1 MHYKRAPEIQILQD
15 RLMYKVFVSIT
26 LTCYAIGSLSSLSI
40 MKNYQNQL
48 ERFRNIA
55 KRLVDDHCA
64 ALHNDEAYKA
74 HLDALMTQ
82 LEENAQQFM
91 ETTRTNTELLKS
103 DIRKLC
109 NKYTELFIR
118 RNETAF

>member
-1 MHYKRAPEIQILQD
+1 
-15 RLMYKVFVSIT
+15 
-26 LTCYAIGSLSSLSI
+26 

-118 RNETAF
+118 RNDQAAF

>member
-1 MHYKRAPEIQILQD
+1 
-15 RLMYKVFVSIT
+15 
-26 LTCYAIGSLSSLSI
+26 

-74 HLDALMTQ
+74 HLDALMNQ
-82 LEENAQQFM
+82 LEEHA
-91 ETTRTNTELLKS
+91 
-103 DIRKLC
+103 
-109 NKYTELFIR
+109 
-118 RNETAF
+118 

>member
-1 MHYKRAPEIQILQD
+1 
-15 RLMYKVFVSIT
+15 
-26 LTCYAIGSLSSLSI
+26 

-74 HLDALMTQ
+74 HLDALMHQ
-82 LEENAQQFM
+82 LEEHAQQFVSGARANADNM
-91 ETTRTNTELLKS
+91 KT
-103 DIRKLC
+103 DIRSLC

-118 RNETAF
+118 RNEAAF

>member
-1 MHYKRAPEIQILQD
+1 
-15 RLMYKVFVSIT
+15 
-26 LTCYAIGSLSSLSI
+26 

-55 KRLVDDHCA
+55 KKLVDEHCA

-74 HLDALMTQ
+74 HLDALMNQ
-82 LEENAQQFM
+82 LDEQAQQFIA
-91 ETTRTNTELLKS
+91 TTRANADYIKS
-103 DIRKLC
+103 DIKSLC

-118 RNETAF
+118 RNETAY